1 MQFAGGYLHP
11 RDVATAKLLRLLRP
25 QSRVRNDT
33 GKKAGTADQQ
43 KHGPGKVFA
52 PRVEKLIE
60 DLQAVAKT
68 ANLEI
73 YEFDDAL
80 VKKLFIE
87 LARRFRA
94 TAHRFGIEFEI
105 SVEGESIQ

>member
-1 MQFAGGYLHP
+1 MQQTASARLSHAA
-11 RDVATAKLLRLLRP
+11 ATMTNAPDFNSAAEKRARF
-25 QSRVRNDT
+25 
-33 GKKAGTADQQ
+33 
-43 KHGPGKVFA
+43 GKVFA

-68 ANLEI
+68 ANLKI
-73 YEFDDAL
+73 YDFDDVL
-80 VKKLFIE
+80 VRRLFIE

-105 SVEGESIQ
+105 SVEGETVE

>member
-1 MQFAGGYLHP
+1 MAGLP
-11 RDVATAKLLRLLRP
+11 DFNSSEEKRARF
-25 QSRVRNDT
+25 
-33 GKKAGTADQQ
+33 
-43 KHGPGKVFA
+43 GKVFA

-94 TAHRFGIEFEI
+94 TAHRLGIEFEI

>member
-1 MQFAGGYLHP
+1 MNEFTRLAMAGLP
-11 RDVATAKLLRLLRP
+11 DFNSSEEKRARF
-25 QSRVRNDT
+25 
-33 GKKAGTADQQ
+33 
-43 KHGPGKVFA
+43 GKVFA

-105 SVEGESIQ
+105 SVEGEPVE

>member
-1 MQFAGGYLHP
+1 MCTRLPGSLKNPIAMA
-11 RDVATAKLLRLLRP
+11 ATPDFNSAAERRA
-25 QSRVRNDT
+25 RF
-33 GKKAGTADQQ
+33 
-43 KHGPGKVFA
+43 GKVFA

-60 DLQAVAKT
+60 ALQAVAKT

-73 YEFDDAL
+73 YDFDDAL
-80 VKKLFIE
+80 VRRLFIE

-105 SVEGESIQ
+105 TVDGEVVD

>member
-1 MQFAGGYLHP
+1 MKPCRQ
-11 RDVATAKLLRLLRP
+11 LLRRKAGALRAHWCLRLF
-25 QSRVRNDT
+25 SRVGVPDFNSSEEKR
-33 GKKAGTADQQ
+33 ARF
-43 KHGPGKVFA
+43 GKVFA

-80 VKKLFIE
+80 VKKLFVE

-105 SVEGESIQ
+105 SVEGEVVE

>member
-1 MQFAGGYLHP
+1 MDSSPDFNSSAEK
-11 RDVATAKLLRLLRP
+11 RARF
-25 QSRVRNDT
+25 
-33 GKKAGTADQQ
+33 
-43 KHGPGKVFA
+43 GKVFA

-60 DLQAVAKT
+60 ALQAVAKT

-73 YEFDDAL
+73 YDFDDVL
-80 VKKLFIE
+80 VRKLFIE

-105 SVEGESIQ
+105 RVEGEPVE

>member
-1 MQFAGGYLHP
+1 MVGAMTGSVSPISAAERCQTDGLHTLAMAGLP
-11 RDVATAKLLRLLRP
+11 DFNSSEEKRARF
-25 QSRVRNDT
+25 
-33 GKKAGTADQQ
+33 
-43 KHGPGKVFA
+43 GKVFA

-105 SVEGESIQ
+105 SVEGEPVE